1 MDGDL
6 DRFRPKKTQLTKPA
20 SVAHWE
26 EFILPINASF
36 ICQRLP
42 VPS

>member
-26 EFILPINASF
+26 ELILPINAGF